1 MIKKTFILFQILC
14 CLIFFTACGN
24 SEEEFDYSFK
34 GLPDTETDSLTDT
47 AGSVG
52 YSVNAYTTI
61 EKAQEAIG
69 YSFAAPTDLPAGYTL
84 DEISV
89 VLNGTESFAQIN
101 YKNGDSEII
110 YRVSATTSDL
120 NSDRTKYPDE
130 REFYVFQTTIN
141 GLCRE
146 ELIYVSTWTDN
157 GFYYCLMASDGFDTT
172 TTSKMIASLQ

>member
-34 GLPDTETDSLTDT
+34 GLPNTEADSPTDT
-47 AGSVG
+47 AGSVS

-69 YSFAAPTDLPAGYTL
+69 YSFTAPTDLPAGYTL

-89 VLNGTESFAQIN
+89 VLNGAESFAQIN

-110 YRVSATTSDL
+110 YRVSATTDDL
-120 NSDRTKYPDE
+120 NSDRTKYPDQ
-130 REFYVFQTTIN
+130 REFNVFETTIN

-146 ELIYVSTWTDN
+146 EIIYVSTWTDN
-157 GFYYCLMASDGFDTT
+157 TFHYCLMASDGFDMT
-172 TTSKMIASLQ
+172 TTSKIIASIQ